1 MYLFIGCILGI
12 ALLATAALS
21 IPLSEDNVSYRPT
34 RPPSYPLA
42 VKNPYL
48 STWMPSDQVR
58 TMPYAEPQFWAG
70 QSLSWSVM
78 ARVDNR
84 TYSLMGTRDPGDRI
98 HPAAVRAAEYTAT
111 HSVFKLTASSLDFTL
126 DFFSPI
132 SPSNYLRQS
141 LPFSYLTVTVSG
153 ADANNV
159 QVYTSIDG
167 RWTGKEQSTVRDFH
181 GEGTTLA
188 YSLNVKDAIPYTE
201 NSDMATWGEA
211 ILSSRQA
218 PQSELSY
225 SSGRRGEVR
234 SQFVNDGKLSGSDEP
249 WVPGGI
255 VAFSHDLGTVS
266 GEQSINFAVGYV
278 REAAINYLGKPYTG
292 YYRAHYFNTYKALSH
307 FFDDYPAAVVESKI
321 VDSEMA
327 AQAAVAGG
335 NKYADIVSLSAR
347 QAWGG
352 IDLTIPSDSLDKTEV
367 LAFIKE
373 LSSNGNLN
381 TVDVIMPAFPIY
393 YIMDPD
399 YIRHLLEPMMR
410 YLAAGRWRLPYTIH
424 DMGTHYPNAIGHD
437 DQKAE
442 PMPIEECGNL
452 MVLVLAYVTATG
464 DRAWVNQYID
474 ILKRYADYLVEN
486 SIDIELQLS
495 SNDAA
500 GPLANETNLA
510 IKAAVGLKAFGEIS
524 GLSEYSRVGEERA
537 NLFFSQGLGTD
548 ETRSHFVLQYPNK
561 PISWKT
567 PYNLYPDVLFNLNT
581 FPREAYQMGNTFFK
595 KVRSEYGV
603 PLDNRQ
609 DWAKS
614 DWNMWLAGTFDDET
628 TRHEFIDDL
637 WAFVSN
643 GKHNWPFSDRYVAT
657 SAKGREPG
665 LPVLCRARPT
675 VGGHFALMALQGP
688 KSLQLAVNRKL
699 EETLREASDE
709 FPDEPRPP
717 HNFAPQGYPLP
728 NGASGPVPGAAPL
741 LPNNGR
747 IIQNGPVRV
756 LCIADVRGNLKS
768 LNELARQARA
778 DHIIHTGD
786 FGFYDDT
793 SLERIADKT
802 LKHVAQYSP
811 LLPEGVK
818 RAIAQTPPQQSIKSR
833 FTPDQLPLSELPM
846 LLDKRLTLDVPVY
859 TVWGACEDVRVLEK
873 FRSGEYKVDKLH
885 IIDEANSRLLD
896 IGGVKLRLLGLG
908 GAVVMH
914 KLFDNGEGKTTIAGG
929 QGTMW
934 TTLLQMG
941 ELIDTAN
948 RVYDPS
954 ETRIFVT
961 HASPAREGMLNQLSV
976 TLKADFSISAGLHF
990 RYGSSYNEFSVN
1002 PSLDHYRGKL
1012 AASKASFNDVWE
1024 TVRGEVE
1031 SAISQNDAQKTLLE
1045 NALGVVEKM
1054 PSVASG
1060 GNPFGGPTNPG
1071 SGSGQVDESAFKNM
1085 WNFNLADAAFGFL
1098 VLEIEAGRIGTEMR
1112 AQGFNFSHR
1121 TGKPPVSGAPQP
1133 ASQMA
1138 SAPVSVPSPVNAARP
1153 NVATP
1158 QFGQAQAIPTRA
1170 APPAQQPAQGKGPAA
1185 PARTSP
1191 APVIPKSVTPQ
1202 PSTTPAVSQ
1211 SVESAE
1217 SSATFDANGST
1228 HGEKQGES
1236 PAPKPERKQSNA
1248 LFISNVD
1255 NEQSARDLFSEEDKA
1270 KLQKVEKW
1278 GKYNHVATF
1287 STVEEAKAALDRL
1300 PMENKKPSPPGQ
1312 RKPNVKFFEDRGSH
1326 RGNAGT
1332 WQGSNRGGSNTSQRG
1347 GYQSGGASDSET
1359 GRGRGFGG
1367 RGGGRGRG
1375 DRGRGGRGGR
1385 GGFSKGPSDSSAPST
1400 STPSGDKPAA
1410 SGDA

>member
-1 MYLFIGCILGI
+1 MYLFIG
-12 ALLATAALS
+12 
-21 IPLSEDNVSYRPT
+21 YRPT

-48 STWMPSDQVR
+48 STWMPSDQVQAL
-58 TMPYAEPQFWAG
+58 PYAEPQFWAG
-70 QSLSWSVM
+70 QSLTWSVM

-84 TYSLMGTRDPGDRI
+84 TYSLMGITNPGNKIKI
-98 HPAAVRAAEYTAT
+98 HPAIMRTAEYTAT
-111 HSVFKLTASSLDFTL
+111 HSVFKLAAGSVGFTL

-141 LPFSYLTVTVSG
+141 LPFSYLTVTVSN
-153 ADANNV
+153 AAANNV

-167 RWTGKEQSTVRDFH
+167 RWTGEEQNTVCNFH
-181 GEGTTLA
+181 RNGTTLA
-188 YSLNVKDAIPYTE
+188 YSLTVKDTIPYTE
-201 NSDMATWGEA
+201 NGDMATWGEA
-211 ILSSRQA
+211 VLSSRQA
-218 PQSELSY
+218 PQSELSF
-225 SSGRRGEVR
+225 SSGRRREVR
-234 SQFVNDGKLSGSDEP
+234 AQFVNNGKLSENDKP

-255 VAFSHDLGTVS
+255 VAFSHDLGNVS
-266 GEQSINFAVGYV
+266 GEKSVNFAVGYV
-278 REAAINYLGKPYTG
+278 RKEAINYLGKPYTG
-292 YYRAHYFNTYKALSH
+292 YYRAHYPSTYKA
-307 FFDDYPAAVVESKI
+307 F
-321 VDSEMA
+321 
-327 AQAAVAGG
+327 
-335 NKYADIVSLSAR
+335 KYADIVSLSAR

-352 IDLTIPSDSLDKTEV
+352 IDLTIPDESLDTTEV
-367 LAFIKE
+367 LAFVKE

-393 YIMDPD
+393 YVMDPD

-410 YLAAGRWRLPYTIH
+410 YLAAGRWLLPFTIH
-424 DMGTHYPNAIGHD
+424 DMGMHYPNAVGHD

-452 MVLVLAYVTATG
+452 MVLVLAYVRATG
-464 DRAWVNQYID
+464 DRAWADRYID
-474 ILKRYADYLVEN
+474 ILKKYADYLVEN

-524 GLSEYSRVGEERA
+524 GLSEYSRIDEERA

-548 ETRSHFVLQYPNK
+548 EARTHFVLQYTDK
-561 PISWKT
+561 PTSWKT
-567 PYNLYPDVLFNLNT
+567 PYNLYPDVLFDLKT

-595 KVRSEYGV
+595 SVRAEYGV

-609 DWAKS
+609 DWTKS

-628 TRHEFIDDL
+628 TRREFIDDL
-637 WAFVSN
+637 WAFISN

-688 KSLQLAVNRKL
+688 KSLQLAVDRKL
-699 EETLREASDE
+699 EETLQDA
-709 FPDEPRPP
+709 PDGSLDPRPP
-717 HNFAPQGYPLP
+717 HNFVPQGYPLP

-1071 SGSGQVDESAFKNM
+1071 SGTGQVDESAFKNM

-1112 AQGFNFSHR
+1112 AQGFNFAHR
-1121 TGKPPVSGAPQP
+1121 TGKPPVSGASQP

-1170 APPAQQPAQGKGPAA
+1170 APPAQQPAQGKGPAV

-1211 SVESAE
+1211 SVDSAE
-1217 SSATFDANGST
+1217 SSVTPDGNGST

-1255 NEQSARDLFSEEDKA
+1255 NEQAARDLFSEEDKA

-1332 WQGSNRGGSNTSQRG
+1332 WQGSNRGGSNSSQRG

-1385 GGFSKGPSDSSAPST
+1385 GGFNKGPSDSSAPST

-1410 SGDA
+1410 SGDV